1 MSAHPSPT
9 SSERAPQRFT
19 LAIELSNPS
28 ASPKAHAV
36 ALFVVDGSNALVG
49 SMAIP
54 AGVRSSDALMGVIET
69 LCAEHGC
76 APSDITRLLVS
87 IGPGGYTALRISTTT
102 AKVLAETL
110 GCSLVA
116 VPTARV
122 GACSIKP
129 EHRPALI
136 ALASKNERAHCSIV
150 NADGSIE
157 SVGVIDASALGAYN
171 LKSIVGDGHLPG
183 SFVEQGEKLGVQ
195 IMALV
200 LDARRCL
207 EAGAGIEPIS
217 PDALRPIYASEP
229 DAVPQWRAR
238 THD

>member
-1 MSAHPSPT
+1 MSEHPSPT
-9 SSERAPQRFT
+9 PSERAHQRFI

-36 ALFVVDGSNALVG
+36 AIFDADESDALVG

-69 LCAEHGC
+69 LCAEHHC
-76 APSDITRLLVS
+76 TPRDIERVVVS
-87 IGPGGYTALRISTTT
+87 VGPGGYTALRISTTT

-110 GCSLVA
+110 GCTLVA
-116 VPTARV
+116 VPSARV

-157 SVGVIDASALGAYN
+157 SVGVIDASAIDSYTLN
-171 LKSIVGDGHLPG
+171 SIVGDGHLPR
-183 SFVEQGEKLGVQ
+183 SFIERGEKYGIQ
-195 IMALV
+195 IKAIE

-207 EAGAGIEPIS
+207 EAAEGLEPVS
-217 PDALRPIYASEP
+217 PDALRPIYAREP
-229 DAVPQWRAR
+229 DALTQWRAR